1 MNTLLTDFSPLQ
13 LQLLLNA
20 VENYRQDIKM
30 ERIPTRKFE
39 DVEKDLTLLRVQL
52 LTAVGI
58 VARRE
63 QIAQS

>member
-1 MNTLLTDFSPLQ
+1 MNTLLTNFSPLQ

-39 DVEKDLTLLRVQL
+39 DVEEDLTLLRVQL